1 MRASIAAPCFDVGWW
16 TAVEMEKNESVV
28 KLKNIYLTV
37 SIMIGSIE
45 SFGSFH

>member
-1 MRASIAAPCFDVGWW
+1 VRASIAAPYFDDGWW

-28 KLKNIYLTV
+28 KLKNIYSTV
-37 SIMIGSIE
+37 SMLIGSIK